1 MLAGE
6 PGFDLGFG
14 RAVLPGPVD
23 RRVADSG
30 GFGQGPGRGGQMR
43 GRDGAQG
50 GGGRGRGGGGGGG
63 GGAMGDR
70 WARPAARMLLAWSAS
85 LIAPTAMVA
94 MPASCRMRSANGV
107 WNMRP

>member
-30 GFGQGPGRGGQMR
+30 GFGQGPGRVGQMR
-43 GRDGAQG
+43 ARDGAQG
-50 GGGRGRGGGGGGG
+50 GAGAG
-63 GGAMGDR
+63 GGAAGVGGVG
-70 WARPAARMLLAWSAS
+70 PAARMLWAWSAA

>member
-6 PGFDLGFG
+6 PGFDLGLG

-30 GFGQGPGRGGQMR
+30 GFGQGPGRGGPMR
-43 GRDGAQG
+43 GR
-50 GGGRGRGGGGGGG
+50 GRGRGGRGMAQGS
-63 GGAMGDR
+63 
-70 WARPAARMLLAWSAS
+70 ARRAARMLLAWSAS